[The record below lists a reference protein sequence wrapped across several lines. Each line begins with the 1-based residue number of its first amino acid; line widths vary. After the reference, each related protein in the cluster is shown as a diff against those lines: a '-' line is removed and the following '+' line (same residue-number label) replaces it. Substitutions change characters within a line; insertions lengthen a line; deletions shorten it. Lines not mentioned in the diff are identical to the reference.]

1 MKDYLSQRG
10 DMYATQRFPKGEFN
24 QYNPIDNYSAMMR
37 RISNIG
43 ADTLRTIDFLSS
55 NEDPVADTIESAIST
70 LETKLQVMRDSI
82 QYSSKLKMEL
92 GDVPSDISMIDMS
105 KGRFENM
112 SYSHTDRGIVLNST
126 VAKQAREI

>member
-1 MKDYLSQRG
+1 MKDYLNQRG
-10 DMYATQRFPKGEFN
+10 DMYATQRFPKGKFN
-24 QYNPIDNYSAMMR
+24 QYNPMDNYSAMMR

-43 ADTLRTIDFLSS
+43 IDTLRTIDFLSL